1 MLHILRDVELLTG
14 GVKYHTKNVEY
25 SMIPVKDLQAPWE
38 SLGGKKEKEKK
49 KGRTYL
55 PVN

>member
-38 SLGGKKEKEKK
+38 SLGGKTEKEKK